1 MIKKLA
7 KYMKGLWHLAI
18 ISALGMII
26 EAICELAMPSIANVI
41 YNKVGSNA
49 SAQEIKADIIGL
61 GIAMLCLAA
70 VGLIG
75 GLSTM
80 KASSICSQNFAYR
93 LRNDV
98 YKKISQ
104 FSFKNIDDFSTA
116 SLTTI

>member
-41 YNKVGSNA
+41 YNKVGSDA
-49 SAQEIKADIIGL
+49 SPQEIKADIIRL

-75 GLSTM
+75 GL
-80 KASSICSQNFAYR
+80 
-93 LRNDV
+93 
-98 YKKISQ
+98 
-104 FSFKNIDDFSTA
+104 
-116 SLTTI
+116 